1 MKEIKVEIHS
11 LILSEECSH
20 HIWVGAQKE
29 KSHQYYRKKK
39 NIRILESS
47 IFSENKKIK
56 IILTFSCKSPT
67 TPPLKKEKETIG
79 GTSLG
84 PHDMDDDG

>member
-1 MKEIKVEIHS
+1 MFSSHMGRCAERKITS
-11 LILSEECSH
+11 ILQE
-20 HIWVGAQKE
+20 
-29 KSHQYYRKKK
+29 KK